1 MGFPLQRDFDQGEI
15 SGLNG
20 GWISIIQTAL
30 IYDTRDFEPDPT
42 SGYYFEIANEYSGKY
57 IGSQFEFNKLFLQG
71 KGFWKLPFGK
81 RTVVASRLGVGNIF
95 AQTPIFEFQD
105 QWSPDGSINSLGG
118 KQSLRGYRANRF
130 RAHYGLLI

>member
-1 MGFPLQRDFDQGEI
+1 LDLDYSDF
-15 SGLNG
+15 
-20 GWISIIQTAL
+20 

-57 IGSQFEFNKLFLQG
+57 IGSQFEFNCFYKE
-71 KGFWKLPFGK
+71 KGFGSCLSV

-95 AQTPIFEFQD
+95 GSNAFFEFQD

-118 KQSLRGYRANRF
+118 KQSLRG
-130 RAHYGLLI
+130 